1 MKKKRYSFYLT
12 EKQRNYLTE
21 KAEEDGL
28 TRNGSISVILNN
40 LIKEEQSMQNYRISV
55 LKDWLNRDAYGK
67 ERIAEL
73 YKPLSKQERKKQRK
87 QQLEDEK

>member
-40 LIKEEQSMQNYRISV
+40 LIKEE
-55 LKDWLNRDAYGK
+55 
-67 ERIAEL
+67 
-73 YKPLSKQERKKQRK
+73 
-87 QQLEDEK
+87 